1 MAINGWLHPEES
13 RAADTV
19 DRVVASIGSTAI
31 TQSDVEM
38 EHRFETFLEGHAP
51 SPPPDAKEMEQAR
64 DRLIQQMLL
73 ALEADGEG
81 LKVENSKTEAISWLE
96 QVRKNYPDS
105 QSYQSAMAATG
116 MTEDDA
122 LARLENHIRTLRLI
136 DERLRP
142 NAWVDQR
149 EIEHYYENNF
159 SPDYT
164 RRTGASAPALDKVED
179 EIREILVQQK
189 VDRLLVEWLKEIKED
204 RHVGLHSF

>member
-1 MAINGWLHPEES
+1 
-13 RAADTV
+13 
-19 DRVVASIGSTAI
+19 
-31 TQSDVEM
+31 M
-38 EHRFETFLEGHAP
+38 EYRFETFLEGRP
-51 SPPPDAKEMEQAR
+51 QSPPPDAKELDQAR

-73 ALEADGEG
+73 TLEADGEG
-81 LKVENSKTEAISWLE
+81 LKVEHSKTEAIRWLD
-96 QVRKNYPDS
+96 QVRKNYPDP
-105 QSYQSAMAATG
+105 QSYQSALAATG